1 MTGKQI
7 LEERWMKLVFM
18 KKSEVWT
25 NTIKDEK
32 VKFSSM
38 KKEEI
43 LGKPKS
49 KFLVPKEPVLLLTRG
64 GKTNCTGEYLR
75 PIPLY
80 LNWNSLVCNQQKPTL
95 I

>member
-7 LEERWMKLVFM
+7 LEEHWMKLVFM
-18 KKSEVWT
+18 KKSEVWI
-25 NTIKDEK
+25 NIIKDEK

-43 LGKPKS
+43 LDRPKS
-49 KFLVPKEPVLLLTRG
+49 KFIVPKEPVLLLTKG
-64 GKTNCTGEYLR
+64 GKTNYTGRYLK

-80 LNWNSLVCNQQKPTL
+80 FIGSLWFVVNKNLTL